1 MRADIDPLTVR
12 SAPTD
17 ILALVD
23 RIKLDAPEGEPLK
36 LELESFVSALK
47 GEAPVVVSGDE
58 GRLALGVALQIVKEI
73 ELTLPSL
80 VGFAHHNA

>member
-1 MRADIDPLTVR
+1 
-12 SAPTD
+12 
-17 ILALVD
+17 
-23 RIKLDAPEGEPLK
+23 
-36 LELESFVSALK
+36 VSALK
-47 GEAPVVVSGDE
+47 GEGPVVVTGQE